1 MKNDLLFALR
11 LYRRNLKPVVAVV
24 LGLGLAVG
32 LTTALFATLRILT
45 DKSIDLPH
53 KEQLRRVSRAPTAA
67 ENGMTGASLTIQEFR
82 EVEAALGAGVVT
94 GSMTATA
101 LLSVGPLLVESPQP
115 IRFVSAGF
123 FDVTGGHVTLG
134 RRLAPDDQHNTVS
147 APAVISHGLWTR
159 HFGADPAIVG
169 QTVQLNERPFTIVG
183 VAIQGF
189 AGPEVWAP
197 AFWAPLGVYD
207 ADWRDGMHL
216 DPTRSISVGTLARL
230 QPGTSQAALLGQLR
244 ERFVMTGVGDTEGF
258 AEARIVSVATAV
270 LVFLILLMGCANVA
284 TLLAASY
291 ADRRAELATRAA
303 LGATRSRLWRQL
315 ITEGL
320 LLSAAGGALGMCM
333 AVWLGRGLLVLIEL
347 PPTVTLVVDW
357 PILCFGIAAALTSG
371 LLASV
376 HPSRRASR
384 RDLRGSLDI
393 TTSQFGGWAVAG
405 QALLCTVAIVAAG
418 LLARGASRA
427 SVAELGFDETGIL
440 TTTWLARPHHSDD
453 EARHRA
459 DVARSA
465 LMRATGVQ
473 AIALAVNATFG
484 SSMRTISLNAS
495 SRPLRAYVKNTT
507 AEFATVMGLRMK
519 SGRYFSAEEVSAG
532 ARVVVID
539 ETIARAKKSSA
550 SSTRVAISSVLR
562 NASFIS
568 R

>member
-11 LYRRNLKPVVAVV
+11 LYRRNLRPVVAVV

-101 LLSVGPLLVESPQP
+101 LLSVGPLLLESPQP

-123 FDVTGGHVTLG
+123 FDVTGGRVTLG

-159 HFGADPAIVG
+159 HCGADPAIVG

-183 VAIQGF
+183 VATQGF

-207 ADWRDGMHL
+207 AHWRDGMHL

-270 LVFLILLMGCANVA
+270 LV
-284 TLLAASY
+284 S
-291 ADRRAELATRAA
+291 
-303 LGATRSRLWRQL
+303 
-315 ITEGL
+315 
-320 LLSAAGGALGMCM
+320 
-333 AVWLGRGLLVLIEL
+333 
-347 PPTVTLVVDW
+347 
-357 PILCFGIAAALTSG
+357 
-371 LLASV
+371 
-376 HPSRRASR
+376 
-384 RDLRGSLDI
+384 
-393 TTSQFGGWAVAG
+393 
-405 QALLCTVAIVAAG
+405 
-418 LLARGASRA
+418 
-427 SVAELGFDETGIL
+427 
-440 TTTWLARPHHSDD
+440 
-453 EARHRA
+453 
-459 DVARSA
+459 
-465 LMRATGVQ
+465 
-473 AIALAVNATFG
+473 
-484 SSMRTISLNAS
+484 
-495 SRPLRAYVKNTT
+495 
-507 AEFATVMGLRMK
+507 
-519 SGRYFSAEEVSAG
+519 
-532 ARVVVID
+532 
-539 ETIARAKKSSA
+539 
-550 SSTRVAISSVLR
+550 
-562 NASFIS
+562 
-568 R
+568 